1 MFDTVLFD
9 LDGTLTNPFEG
20 ITNSIIYAL
29 DKFGVEVADRNS
41 LSPFIGPPLV
51 NSFKSVYGFS
61 QADADRAVAFYREF
75 FAEKGIFQ
83 NEVYDG
89 VHGLLKELKERGKKI
104 VLATSKPDVFAVRI
118 VAHFGLDRYLSH
130 IAGATL
136 DGTRG
141 EKGDVIAHAIKIAR
155 ITDLDGAIM
164 VGDRKYDA
172 LGARENGL
180 KCIGVTYGFGSRQEL
195 EDAKADFIVD
205 CPRDI
210 LEIIR

>member
-29 DKFGVEVADRNS
+29 DKFGVEVADRS
-41 LSPFIGPPLV
+41 LLAPFIGPPLV

-89 VHGLLKELKERGKKI
+89 VHELLKELKERGKKI

-118 VAHFGLDRYLSH
+118 AEHFGLDRYLSH

-155 ITDLDGAIM
+155 ITDLGDAIM

>member
-1 MFDTVLFD
+1 MFDTILFD

-29 DKFGVEVADRNS
+29 DKFGVEVADRS
-41 LSPFIGPPLV
+41 LLAPFIGPPLV

-89 VHGLLKELKERGKKI
+89 VHELLKELKERGKKI

-118 VAHFGLDRYLSH
+118 AEHFGLDRYLSH

>member
-29 DKFGVEVADRNS
+29 DKFGVEVADRS
-41 LSPFIGPPLV
+41 LLAPFIGPPLV

-89 VHGLLKELKERGKKI
+89 VHELLKELKERGKKI

-118 VAHFGLDRYLSH
+118 AEHFGLDRYLSH